1 MNLEELLKEL
11 QTLIEKY
18 KDGAPEGTTD
28 DEAAQDEK
36 RMAELTAEIERITG
50 ERAEQRTTR
59 NAALIAARSA
69 IESGSAAVIS
79 NVPLARS
86 ASAVGSVARDTTDYA
101 AAYRR
106 AWVKDLAERGGIQL
120 IGGTDLTTVER
131 AAFTHTTANTESVV
145 PKEIQ
150 DQIISLIDNSAVLFG
165 DTSRSSLKHQFELVL
180 HKSIKAGD
188 SAKTSEGAAPAND
201 EQNEFDTISLVG
213 EEIKKTVKMSRK
225 MAVQSMDGF
234 EQYIINEVAARLAVA
249 ANAYVHAQLDTANL
263 GIAAGNKI
271 QTAAVDKLAKADILK
286 LLSLLYTF
294 GNPAPK
300 GSIFYAN
307 NNMIWNYIAMIEDAN
322 GRSYFVD
329 EKTEDPTVQGRIF
342 GKLVKQDD
350 SIADGKIKVGYP
362 DLIKGNIF
370 DGVDVSAYVATDGS
384 QNHCF
389 DGYLLYDCGLAVP
402 QAFAELTIKTKTD

>member
-11 QTLIEKY
+11 QTLIDKY

-370 DGVDVSAYVATDGS
+370 DGVDVSAYVATNGS
-384 QNHCF
+384 QKHCF